1 MAISCDSFVLS
12 QKCFMLNHTQGCLLH
27 AALAISTIIDNLQ
40 SVGVYCF
47 SQHLL
52 PKTRTAVLVLSLWP
66 SFPASSLWR
75 KPHGVIQS
83 IYGNIERWATYVQN
97 APFLE
102 KIMNWGMGDPCTIFW
117 PKFSLGT
124 FLEPGSLTVELYS
137 KICVNPYPKRNF
149 KKSRVVNLSIASHIY
164 TLTYNLYSFGKGS
177 RPCDISHYMC
187 AYT

>member
-1 MAISCDSFVLS
+1 MAISCDSFVLG

-27 AALAISTIIDNLQ
+27 ATLAIWTIIDNLQ
-40 SVGVYCF
+40 SVECIASLNISLRPG
-47 SQHLL
+47 LL
-52 PKTRTAVLVLSLWP
+52 YWCSLWP

-102 KIMNWGMGDPCTIFW
+102 KIMNRGMGDPCTIFW
-117 PKFSLGT
+117 
-124 FLEPGSLTVELYS
+124 PGSLTVELYS

-177 RPCDISHYMC
+177 RPCDISHYNMC